1 MSVDYNAKV
10 YYGYEVNYNEVV
22 KLPEHEKNYL
32 EDNDLIHSFNN
43 YDELTWL
50 IIGFQVD
57 WASAGDY
64 VNMRSMLHNF
74 NRPYIQK
81 QRNELDNF
89 FKLTFKDRTLDKPD
103 FYFGCEIS

>member
-10 YYGYEVNYNEVV
+10 YYGYEVHYNEVV

-43 YDELTWL
+43 YDEPTWL

-57 WASAGDY
+57 
-64 VNMRSMLHNF
+64 
-74 NRPYIQK
+74 
-81 QRNELDNF
+81 
-89 FKLTFKDRTLDKPD
+89 
-103 FYFGCEIS
+103 